1 MLLALYAATRVNR
14 ALLPSQAAVGSKAM
28 LAVSKTMKKEDLNQ
42 KRVCE
47 SGPEHHEAAPH
58 LTHMHSVLNSCQNH
72 SSSLQELF
80 YFTVRSCSLFNT
92 IPLPLMGKEMPPS
105 LRESA
110 GRNSSAAAP
119 WKDLFHLRSSSGKD
133 SLDRVSRCINSISVT
148 DWPERGCSFA
158 EDFSPCCPGG
168 NVVCFADFWL
178 GNLQLLELDMS
189 SSKGNE
195 LQLAF
200 LKELELGGLPDLY
213 SIPVASL
220 KKYAMGLFNNQK
232 PCFFLCY
239 LNLVSSEQTLG
250 YKQMLLR
257 IQYVSNNFHIIQ
269 VVISVLAFALAGL
282 WYAVVNVK
290 KY

>member
-1 MLLALYAATRVNR
+1 MLT
-14 ALLPSQAAVGSKAM
+14 
-28 LAVSKTMKKEDLNQ
+28 VSKTMKKEDLNQ
-42 KRVCE
+42 KQVCE

-119 WKDLFHLRSSSGKD
+119 WKDLFHLHSSSGKD
-133 SLDRVSRCINSISVT
+133 DRVSRCINSISVT
-148 DWPERGCSFA
+148 DWLERGCNFA

-257 IQYVSNNFHIIQ
+257 IQYVTNNFHIIQ